1 MIKVSSALRKG
12 VVPPNMLFEKLN
24 PKLLPFTSNLRVAT
38 EEQPWPRVA
47 DGQPRRA
54 SLNCFGFGGTNAHAI
69 VESYGHPTPVS
80 IPPKMEASLP
90 LATPLVFSA
99 NSERSLAL
107 IVAQYKSFLE
117 TDQSMSLNDLAWTL
131 QTRRSELAV
140 KAVFSGPSK
149 EELLSN
155 MGAALAKASDSPPV
169 PIGQRTAA
177 RTAKARILGVFTGQG
192 AQWAGMGRDLILSS
206 TMAKKTIDHLEG
218 CMGKLPDGP
227 SWSLIEELTDKDRA
241 SRLDE
246 AELAQPICTA
256 VQIVVI
262 DILQSAGI
270 DFSAVIGHS
279 SGEIGAAYAA
289 GVITASEAIKIA
301 YYRGYH
307 SKLSK
312 GPGGQAGTMLAAG
325 LSFEEAQEFCSQ
337 PSINGRVQVAAS
349 NAPASVTLSGDVDA
363 IQEAK
368 AMLDKQKTFNRPLK
382 VNKAYHSRHMVPSSE
397 PYINSLKACGISA
410 RYPKEGCRWFSS
422 VYGDR
427 IEEAASLESLGSTYW
442 NDNMLRPVLFSMAL
456 DQAMQDELPFDLALE
471 VGPHAA
477 LKGPALQTIKS
488 ATGSSLPYGATL
500 TRGMNDVA
508 AISSTFGFL
517 MGLMPTSTISLGRY
531 TGSFLSDKEPQLVT
545 GLPVYAWDRSQSFWS
560 ESRYSRHY
568 RLRDRSRHDLLG
580 DRYPDDLQYDMRW
593 RNTLRVAETPWLA
606 GHKVQGQIVYPAAA
620 YLVMAMEASKFLSP
634 GQPAKI
640 VELLDVN
647 ISRAIPLED
656 DASGVDTLFGLRK
669 IQEGSTNGEHF
680 VEAEF
685 NCFSSVGEQ
694 AEDWELNANGRL
706 RLILA
711 DSAIESLP
719 QRDTTP
725 TLLNPLNVSTFYE
738 SLKKI
743 GFEYTGSFRRLDTI
757 ERRMNRATC
766 TAIEHPEDKL
776 MTAMVHPS
784 LLDAAFQTLFAA
796 FQYPEDGSMNAPYV
810 PTNIKSIRINTSNQ
824 PSEDTRVIIESFIT
838 ENKGSHI
845 VGDTEVY
852 NEQTGQLNMQ
862 IEGLSCISLDRPSA
876 TNDNEIYAQT
886 VWKADVLSGT
896 TAMRWEGTVELLDFC
911 ERLCYSYLRQ
921 ISAAVA
927 PQAVQSL
934 TGKQQHLFEWISEL
948 FPVVESGQH
957 PTIREEWS
965 FDDPDWLAEQC
976 SRFASSVD
984 IRLISLVGQGLL
996 SEVNGEHADL
1006 EKPEDFWDA
1015 YCDSGLDMIQAYSA
1029 LSAAANQ
1036 IAHRYPGMKIIDI
1049 GSGTSSATKSIIVE
1063 LGQAFKTYTFT
1074 TKTTEGLS
1082 RAQEVLKKVSSRI
1095 KYQTLDIEGDVLA
1108 QGYEEHSFDMVV
1120 AANTLYAVP
1129 DVRHAMANIRK
1140 LLRPGGHLLL
1150 LEPTGDVLRA
1160 NFIMSARSDWLSE
1173 GESLRHYDFTIS
1185 TAQWAHSLKEAG
1197 FSGVDEVVNGRTADP
1212 MHMVSVMLSQA
1223 VNTEVSFLRDPLSPP
1238 ALSISPSSLCIIGRN
1253 SRRRADIQSY
1263 LRQSC
1268 KLLDGS
1274 ALRVTCFNRMEEL
1287 LTETGT
1293 VNSVIFLQDLDEP
1306 IWKSLTED
1314 KLRALRKIFDEARHV
1329 LWVTSGCRLENPF
1342 ANMSVGLGRGL
1353 QAEFSH
1359 VRLQLIDV
1367 NPKDLPMSNP
1377 LIAAAA
1383 LRLVS
1388 HDAIKASSPDLLWT
1402 VEPELVIEGGKVMIP
1417 RVITDTILNNRLNSI
1432 RRTITTNIDPSVA
1445 PLLVSQVEKSFVL
1458 SEPRPAIVS
1467 AAHALN
1473 IKIRVSHSVLS
1484 AIRITD
1490 KIRLHLCLGRVL
1502 ENGQQH
1508 PVGTEVLAFSS
1519 SNGSIV
1525 DVSAAQ
1531 VVPVT
1536 ASTEPDRI
1544 LQSTAI
1550 AFVANH
1556 VLSQAPPGSTILMFD
1571 PNKDLVSC
1579 FERVAQTLGLEVVAL
1594 SSNPASEIPGST
1606 YVNLNTAQRKLRTIL
1621 PAKARMLLNFV
1632 HPRPTGMT
1640 ALEACLPKSCVK
1652 IHLQDIVGIASS
1664 TEDDEVPANLRENMV
1679 KAQSFASSFSNVA
1692 IASTSTSLLEVGENP
1707 HIRPFPCVLD
1717 FTKDEQVAVNVAP
1730 IDTSK
1735 LFRSDRT
1742 YLLVGCTGGL
1752 GQSLCRHMVS
1762 NGAKHLALTSRNPEK
1777 VDKTWLNELR
1787 ALGGEPVVFGV
1798 DITNA
1803 MAMKSIKADI
1813 INHMPAIA
1821 GVVNAAMVLSDRLFT
1836 DMTLEDFEKVLKP
1849 KVQGTTVLDKLFS
1862 SKDLDFFILFSSF
1875 SSIVGNRG
1883 QTNYLAANLFM
1894 ATIAAQRRARGLAAS
1909 VMHIGMVLGLGVVF
1923 QTGLYES
1930 TMKRLNLMPIS
1941 EPAFLD
1947 MFAECIIVGRPDSE
1961 SSNDIITG
1969 LGRLSHRANAQ
1980 NPFYVSNVRF
1990 SHHFYIEEDDDSTTT
2005 DSASVPLKQQ
2015 LAAAKG
2021 TEDRSGIIQTAF
2033 ISKLERILQTPKE
2046 HFQAAQPLLALGVDS
2061 LMAVEIRSWFL
2072 SEIEVDMP
2080 VLKVL
2085 GGASI
2090 AELCTTASNGLPDS
2104 ILSTPTPAITAV
2116 EDVKVSEVEKK
2127 VAEGQSLMT
2136 TIGASIPEA
2145 QATTNDSGDSQTRST
2160 SNSGSVTPLS
2170 DYASLMA
2177 ETPLETPENH
2187 SDEESYFMVP
2197 KVDKHVTFA
2206 ATVTGASADLE
2217 RVGRMSF
2224 SQERLWFLQSYLSD
2238 PTTYNITLAYK
2249 LTGPLRIKDLEQ
2261 AFFAT
2266 IERHEMLRTAF
2277 FTDTVTHQAQQG
2289 IHRSSPFRLERVEMI
2304 NEDDVRQQFQKTKE
2318 HVYDLEHAESMKA
2331 TLLSHGPD
2339 SHVLVMGYHHIALD
2353 ATTSL
2358 LFVRDIAMIYGG
2370 MNLAPLKHQYL
2381 DYAIKQRTVV
2391 QHSAAKDIAYWKAE
2405 FPDVPSVLPFFDF
2418 GTTKVRKALTEYKV
2432 RILETRL
2439 DTALTSKIKA
2449 ACQKLQVTPFHA
2461 HLATLQTLLH
2471 KFLQVKDICIGITDA
2486 NKTDP
2491 DYADTLGFFVNLLP
2505 LRFQVDGKQSFTKL
2519 AQTSRDKTLQALE
2532 HSQLPF
2538 DVILNEL
2545 KVPKSTEH
2553 NPLFQVL
2560 MNYKMGSNRTV
2571 PFSDCKAEV
2580 FEFKD
2585 ASNPFDLQFDVESA
2599 VDGTTIIT
2607 ATTQEHLYSDTD
2619 LATILEVYCHLL
2631 KNLCAKPSL
2640 TISDHSMFSRQTVE
2654 TALKIGKGP
2663 RIELDQTLTLTN
2675 LFDQAVEKR
2684 SNIVAVVDNLGGCLT
2699 WNQMAARV
2707 HALATHLLRV
2717 GVQAKAFVGVYCEP
2731 TVNSICYWLAILRI
2745 GAIYV
2750 PLDISNPAPRL
2761 KLIVEDC
2768 KPSAIICD
2776 KHTVELAQ
2784 GFNSKNCKIITM
2796 KDLNGHRP
2804 HYVRDASQPAS
2815 VACVIYTSGTTGTPK
2830 GTLLT
2835 NSNLVNHILG
2845 VNERF
2850 KMREEVVLQP
2860 TNLGFDLSL
2869 AQMIQFLASQGKL
2882 VVASYQTRTDPSELA
2897 KLMILHGVTYT
2908 ITTPSVYSLLLSQAS
2923 ATLDQCTT
2931 WRSAISCGEA
2941 LTGPVIEGFQAL
2953 RLPNLRLINSCGPTE
2968 ITIINS
2974 AWEIPLAHPKASEY
2988 RMMIGSSLP
2997 NYSTYVLDQDLNPL
3011 PVGFAG
3017 EMVCGGAS
3025 ISHGYLGKE
3034 ELTTAKWVR
3043 DPFATSDDR
3052 TKGWNRM
3059 YRTGDKAKLL
3069 PDGQLVFL
3077 GRIGGDQQVKLRG
3090 VRIELDD
3097 IANTIIRHG
3106 SGDVSEAAVS
3116 LRGDGDSAFLVAFV
3130 VLALSASNDKTAD
3143 WSSVFINGLPLPS
3156 SMKPSR
3162 LVVLKRLPRTPNGK
3176 IDMRSINTMA
3186 LPSLSETSS
3195 EDTDWTTTEASLKNI
3210 WTNCLPSISTSFL
3223 RRSTDFFNVGG
3234 NSMLLVSVQA
3244 QIETTFGVKLP
3255 LFKLFQ
3261 ASIMTD
3267 MAALINAA
3275 ASPEIKTAINW
3286 NQVTALEKSL
3296 LERPRAPAGFKAPA
3310 KSELN
3315 IVLTG
3320 ATGFLGSCILR
3331 ELVRDE
3337 RVATVHCVA
3346 IRVSQTGESRALV
3359 IESPKIVKHYGDLA
3373 APRLGLSV
3381 NVFEELSQN
3390 ADRIIHNGAD
3400 VSFLKAYNTLE
3411 RTNFGSTK
3419 ELARLAASRKT
3430 PFHFVSTAGVASFID
3445 EDELPEVFISAHQPP
3460 VDGRTGY
3467 AASKW
3472 ACEKYLEECSQ
3483 ELDIPVWIHRPS
3495 NIIGAGA
3502 ENVNMTANLI
3512 DYSLRIG
3519 AAPHMPNLR
3528 GYMQFVEVE
3537 FVGQVLVDSL
3547 FSAQEGA
3554 KVMHH
3559 CSEEKVEMA
3568 NLRSYL
3574 EKKHNRKL
3582 LSLALEEWVDE
3593 AKTQGLAQGT
3603 ATMMVEVLK
3612 NAENG
3617 ATFKTLA
3624 HRSKRLSVALTSWFQ
3639 ETEMVE

>member
-1 MIKVSSALRKG
+1 
-12 VVPPNMLFEKLN
+12 MLFEKLN
-24 PKLLPFTSNLRVAT
+24 PKLLPFTGNLRVVT
-38 EEQPWPRVA
+38 EEQSWPQVIP
-47 DGQPRRA
+47 GQPRRA
-54 SLNCFGFGGTNAHAI
+54 SVNCFGFGGTNAHAI
-69 VESYGHPTPVS
+69 VESYGPPTPVS
-80 IPPKMEASLP
+80 IPTKVEVSLP

-107 IVAQYKSFLE
+107 IIAHYQDFLE
-117 TDQSMSLNDLAWTL
+117 SNQAISLNDLAWTL
-131 QTRRSELAV
+131 QTRRSEMAV

-149 EELLSN
+149 EELLSK
-155 MGAALAKASDSPPV
+155 MEAALANASDSPPV
-169 PIGQRTAA
+169 PIGQRTKI
-177 RTAKARILGVFTGQG
+177 RSSEARILGVFTGQG
-192 AQWAGMGRDLILSS
+192 AQWAGMGRDLVLFSS
-206 TMAKKTIDHLEG
+206 MAKKTIEFLED
-218 CMGKLPDGP
+218 CMRKLPDGP
-227 SWSLIEELTDKDRA
+227 SWSLMEELTDKDRP

-246 AELAQPICTA
+246 AELAQPICAA
-256 VQIVVI
+256 VQIMVI

-270 DFSAVIGHS
+270 GFSAVIGHS

-289 GVITASEAIKIA
+289 EVISASEAIKIA

-307 SKLSK
+307 SKHSQ

-325 LSFEEAQEFCSQ
+325 LSFEEAREFCSQ

-363 IQEAK
+363 IHEAK
-368 AMLDKQKTFNRPLK
+368 SMLDRQKTFNRALK

-397 PYINSLKACGISA
+397 PYIKSLRACGISPK
-410 RYPKEGCRWFSS
+410 YPKEGCRWFST
-422 VYGDR
+422 VFGDR

-442 NDNMLRPVLFSMAL
+442 NDNMLKPVLFSMAL

-488 ATGSSLPYGATL
+488 ATGSSLSYGATL

-517 MGLMPTSTISLGRY
+517 MGLMPTSAISLERY
-531 TGSFLSDKEPQLVT
+531 ISSFLSDQKPQLVT
-545 GLPVYAWDRSQSFWS
+545 GLPVYSWDRSQTFWS

-580 DRYPDDLQYDMRW
+580 DRCPDDLQYDMRW

-606 GHKVQGQIVYPAAA
+606 DHKVQGQIVYPAAA
-620 YLVMAMEASKFLSP
+620 YLVMATEASKFLSP
-634 GQPAKI
+634 GQPTRL
-640 VELLDVN
+640 VELLNVS

-656 DASGVDTLFGLRK
+656 DATGVDTLFTLRK
-669 IQEGSTNGEHF
+669 TQAGSTNGEQF
-680 VEAEF
+680 IEAEF
-685 NCFSSVGEQ
+685 SCFSSVGEQ
-694 AEDWELNANGRL
+694 AENWDLNANGLL
-706 RLILA
+706 RVILGA
-711 DSAIESLP
+711 PNVQYLP

-725 TLLNPLNVSTFYE
+725 VLLNALNVSTFYD
-738 SLKKI
+738 SLKNI
-743 GFEYTGSFRRLDTI
+743 GFEYTGPFRRLDTI

-776 MTAMVHPS
+776 MTAMVHPA
-784 LLDAAFQTLFAA
+784 LLDAAFQTMFAA
-796 FQYPEDGSMNAPYV
+796 LQYPEDGSMNAPYV
-810 PTNIKSIRINTSNQ
+810 PTSIKLIRINTGNQ
-824 PSEDTRVIIESFIT
+824 PSEHTRVLMESFIT
-838 ENKGSHI
+838 ENKGSQI
-845 VGDTEVY
+845 VGDVEVY
-852 NEQTGQLNMQ
+852 NEQTGQLNLQ
-862 IEGLSCISLDRPSA
+862 IEGLSCMSLDRPSA
-876 TNDNEIYAQT
+876 ANDNEIYAQT
-886 VWKADVLSGT
+886 VWKADVSSGI
-896 TAMRWEGTVELLDFC
+896 TAMHWEGTAELLDLC

-921 ISAAVA
+921 INAAVA
-927 PQAVQSL
+927 PQALQSQD
-934 TGKQQHLFEWISEL
+934 GKYQYLFEWISEL
-948 FPVVESGQH
+948 FPIVESGQH

-965 FDDPDWLAEQC
+965 FDDPHWLMEQC
-976 SRFASSVD
+976 SRFASNVD
-984 IRLISLVGQGLL
+984 IRLISLVGKSLL
-996 SEVNGEHADL
+996 AAVNGEPAEL
-1006 EKPEDFWDA
+1006 NKPEDFWDT
-1015 YCDSGLDMIQAYSA
+1015 YCDSSLDMAQAYSA
-1029 LSAAANQ
+1029 LSAAATQ

-1049 GSGTSSATKSIIVE
+1049 SSGTCGVTKTIIKE
-1063 LGQAFKTYTFT
+1063 LGQAFKAYTFT
-1074 TKTTEGLS
+1074 TKSEDGLS
-1082 RAQEVLKKVSSRI
+1082 HAQEVLKKVSSRI
-1095 KYQTLDIEGDVLA
+1095 KYRTLDIETDVLT
-1108 QGYEEHSFDMVV
+1108 QGYEERSFDMVV
-1120 AANTLYAVP
+1120 AGHTLYAVP
-1129 DVRHAMANIRK
+1129 DVRHAIANIRK

-1160 NFIMSARSDWLSE
+1160 NFVMSARPNWWSE
-1173 GESLRHYDFTIS
+1173 GERRRHYDFTIS
-1185 TAQWAHSLKEAG
+1185 IAQWAHLLKETG
-1197 FSGVDEVVNGRTADP
+1197 FSGVDEVVNGQTADP
-1212 MHMVSVMLSQA
+1212 RQMASVILSQA
-1223 VNTEVSFLRDPLSPP
+1223 VNNEVAFLRDPLSPP
-1238 ALSISPSSLCIIGRN
+1238 ALSIPPSSLCIIGRN

-1263 LRQSC
+1263 LQQTCR
-1268 KLLDGS
+1268 LLEGNE
-1274 ALRVTCFNRMEEL
+1274 LRVTCFNRMEEL
-1287 LTETGT
+1287 LTETNT

-1306 IWKSLTED
+1306 IWKSFTEE

-1342 ANMSVGLGRGL
+1342 GNMSVGLGRGL

-1359 VRLQLIDV
+1359 VRLQLVDV
-1367 NPKDLPMSNP
+1367 NPKDLQMSNS

-1383 LRLVS
+1383 LRLIT
-1388 HDAIKASSPDLLWT
+1388 HDAIIASSPDLLWT

-1417 RVITDTILNNRLNSI
+1417 RVMTDTVLNDRLNSI
-1432 RRTITTNIDPSVA
+1432 RRTITKSIDPSVS
-1445 PLLVSQVEKSFVL
+1445 PLLVSQVEDSYAL
-1458 SEPRPAIVS
+1458 SEPRPAII
-1467 AAHALN
+1467 AGAHDSD
-1473 IKIRVSHSVLS
+1473 IKIRVSHSTLS
-1484 AIRITD
+1484 AISVADNIC
-1490 KIRLHLCLGRVL
+1490 LHLCLGRIFG
-1502 ENGQQH
+1502 NGQH
-1508 PVGTEVLAFSS
+1508 YPVGTEVLAFSS
-1519 SNGSIV
+1519 TNGSIL
-1525 DVSAAQ
+1525 DVPAAQ

-1536 ASTEPDRI
+1536 VSMESDRI
-1544 LQSTAI
+1544 LQSTAV

-1556 VLSQAPPGSTILMFD
+1556 VLSRAPIGSTILMFE
-1571 PNKDLVSC
+1571 PNNDMVSC
-1579 FERVAQTLGLEVVAL
+1579 FESVAQTLGLEVVAV
-1594 SSNPASEIPGST
+1594 SSKPASGIPNSL
-1606 YVNLNTAQRKLRTIL
+1606 YVNLNTPQRKIRTML
-1621 PAKARMLLNFV
+1621 PARVGMLLNFV
-1632 HPRPTGMT
+1632 HPQPSTIA
-1640 ALEACLPKSCVK
+1640 ALEACLPKSCMK
-1652 IHLQDIVGIASS
+1652 IHLQDLLGVASN
-1664 TEDDEVPANLRENMV
+1664 TKYDEFPIDLHEDMV
-1679 KAQSFASSFSNVA
+1679 KAQSFAPSFSQVA
-1692 IASTSTSLLEVGENP
+1692 FTSTLTSLLEIRDDP
-1707 HIRPFPCVLD
+1707 QIRPFPCV
-1717 FTKDEQVAVNVAP
+1717 VAFAKAERVEVNVAP
-1730 IDTSK
+1730 IDAGK
-1735 LFRSDRT
+1735 LFRADRT

-1777 VDKTWLNELR
+1777 VDKIWLDELR

-1798 DITNA
+1798 DVTDA
-1803 MAMKSIKADI
+1803 TAMKSTKADI
-1813 INHMPAIA
+1813 TTHMPAIA

-1836 DMTLEDFEKVLKP
+1836 DITLDDFDKVLKP
-1849 KVQGTTVLDKLFS
+1849 KVQGTTILDKLFS
-1862 SKDLDFFILFSSF
+1862 SKGLDFFILFSSF
-1875 SSIVGNRG
+1875 ASIVGNRG

-1947 MFAECIIVGRPDSE
+1947 MFAECVVVGRPDSGR
-1961 SSNDIITG
+1961 SNDIITG
-1969 LGRLSHRANAQ
+1969 LGRLSSRANAQ
-1980 NPFYVSNVRF
+1980 NPFYASNVRF
-1990 SHHFYIEEDDDSTTT
+1990 SHHFYIEDGEDSSTK
-2005 DSASVPLKQQ
+2005 DSASIPLKQQ

-2021 TEDRSGIIQTAF
+2021 IEELSGIIQAAF
-2033 ISKLERILQTPKE
+2033 VGKLERILQTSQE
-2046 HFQAAQPLLALGVDS
+2046 HFQPAQSLLALGVDS

-2072 SEIEVDMP
+2072 SEVEFDMP

-2090 AELCTTASNGLPDS
+2090 TELCTTAANGLPES
-2104 ILSTPTPAITAV
+2104 IFSTPIPTVTVV
-2116 EDVKVSEVEKK
+2116 EDIKVLEIEKNQSK
-2127 VAEGQSLMT
+2127 NQSLM
-2136 TIGASIPEA
+2136 
-2145 QATTNDSGDSQTRST
+2145 ATTDATTLEIKATTSESGESQTRST
-2160 SNSGSVTPLS
+2160 SNSGRETPLS
-2170 DYASLMA
+2170 DYAALIV
-2177 ETPLETPENH
+2177 ETPLETPENR
-2187 SDEESYFMVP
+2187 SDEESYFVVP
-2197 KVDKHVTFA
+2197 KVDKHVTFTATTSGA
-2206 ATVTGASADLE
+2206 AADLE

-2249 LTGPLRIKDLEQ
+2249 LTGPLRIRDLEQ

-2277 FTDTVTHQAQQG
+2277 FTDPITHRAQQG
-2289 IHRSSPFRLERVEMI
+2289 VCKTSPFRLEQVDMI
-2304 NEDDVRQQFQKTKE
+2304 SEDHVKQQFRKTKE
-2318 HVYDLEHAESMKA
+2318 HVYDLEHAETMKA
-2331 TLLSHGPD
+2331 TLLSQGQD
-2339 SHVLVMGYHHIALD
+2339 SHVLIMGYHHIALD

-2358 LFVRDIAMIYGG
+2358 LFVRDIAKIYGG
-2370 MNLAPLKHQYL
+2370 MNLTPLKHQYL
-2381 DYAIKQRTVV
+2381 DYTAKQRALV

-2405 FPDVPSVLPFFDF
+2405 FPDVPPVLPFFDF
-2418 GTTKVRKALTEYKV
+2418 GTTKVRKALTEYRV

-2439 DTALTSKIKA
+2439 DTTLTSKIKA

-2471 KFLQVKDICIGITDA
+2471 RLLQIKDICIGITDA

-2505 LRFQVDGKQSFTKL
+2505 LRFQVDAQQSFTRL

-2538 DVILNEL
+2538 DVTLNEL
-2545 KVPKSTEH
+2545 KIPKSTEH

-2580 FEFKD
+2580 FDFKD
-2585 ASNPFDLQFDVESA
+2585 ASNPYDLQFDVESA

-2607 ATTQEHLYSDTD
+2607 ATTQAHLYSDTD

-2631 KNLCAKPSL
+2631 KNLCARPSL
-2640 TISDHSMFSRQTVE
+2640 TIADHPLFSRQAVE
-2654 TALKIGKGP
+2654 AAREIGKGP
-2663 RIELDQTLTLTN
+2663 RIELDQSLTLTK

-2684 SNIVAVVDNLGGCLT
+2684 SNLVAVVDNLGGCLT

-2707 HALATHLLRV
+2707 HALATHLIRV

-2745 GAIYV
+2745 GATYV
-2750 PLDISNPAPRL
+2750 PLDVSNPAPRL

-2776 KHTVELAQ
+2776 KHTIELAQ
-2784 GFNSKNCKIITM
+2784 GFNLKNCKIVTL

-2804 HYVRDASQPAS
+2804 HYVRDASQPSS
-2815 VACVIYTSGTTGTPK
+2815 VACVVYTSGTTGTPK

-2835 NSNLVNHILG
+2835 NSNLVHHILG
-2845 VNERF
+2845 VNQRF
-2850 KMREEVVLQP
+2850 MMHEEVVLQP

-2923 ATLDQCTT
+2923 GALNQCTT

-2953 RLPNLRLINSCGPTE
+2953 RLTSLRLINSCGPTE

-2974 AWEIPLAHPKASEY
+2974 AWEVPLTHPQASDY
-2988 RMMIGSSLP
+2988 RMIIGTSLP
-2997 NYSTYVLDQDLNPL
+2997 NYSAYILDQDLKPL

-3025 ISHGYLGKE
+3025 ISHGYLGKA
-3034 ELTTAKWVR
+3034 ELTAAKWVK
-3043 DPFATSDDR
+3043 DPFASPEDQ

-3059 YRTGDKAKLL
+3059 YRTGDRAKLL

-3077 GRIGGDQQVKLRG
+3077 GRIGGDRQVKLRG

-3097 IANTIIRHG
+3097 IANTVIRHG
-3106 SGDVSEAAVS
+3106 SGDVAEAAVS
-3116 LRGDGDSAFLVAFV
+3116 LRGEGDAAFLVAFV
-3130 VLALSASNDKTAD
+3130 VLALSASNNKTAD

-3162 LVVLKRLPRTPNGK
+3162 LVVLERLPRTPNGK
-3176 IDMRSINTMA
+3176 IDMRSMNNMA
-3186 LPSLSETSS
+3186 LPSLSEWSS
-3195 EDTDWTTTEASLKNI
+3195 ENTDWTTTEASLKNI
-3210 WTNCLPSISTSFL
+3210 WTNCLPSIPISFL
-3223 RRSTDFFNVGG
+3223 RKSTDFFNVGG

-3244 QIETTFGVKLP
+3244 QIETTFGVKIP

-3261 ASIMTD
+3261 ASTMTD
-3267 MAALINAA
+3267 MAALVNAA
-3275 ASPEIKTAINW
+3275 ASPEIKAAINW

-3310 KSELN
+3310 KSELS

-3337 RVATVHCVA
+3337 RVAVIHCVA
-3346 IRVSQTGESRALV
+3346 IRVPHGGESRALA
-3359 IESPKIVKHYGDLA
+3359 IESPKIVKRYGDLA
-3373 APRLGLSV
+3373 APRLGLSIDF
-3381 NVFEELSQN
+3381 FEELSQN
-3390 ADRIIHNGAD
+3390 VDRVIHNGAD

-3419 ELARLAASRKT
+3419 ELARLAASRKI
-3430 PFHFVSTAGVASFID
+3430 PIHFVSTAGVASFID
-3445 EDELPEVFISAHQPP
+3445 GDELPQVFISAHQPP
-3460 VDGRTGY
+3460 VDGHAGY

-3483 ELDIPVWIHRPS
+3483 ELDIPVWVHRPS

-3512 DYSLRIG
+3512 EYSLRIG
-3519 AAPHMPNLR
+3519 AAPDMPNLR
-3528 GYMQFVEVE
+3528 GHMQFVEVDD
-3537 FVGQVLVDSL
+3537 VGQVLVDSL

-3554 KVMHH
+3554 KVLHH
-3559 CSEEKVEMA
+3559 CSEEKVQMA
-3568 NLRSYL
+3568 KLRSYL

-3582 LSLALEEWVDE
+3582 LSIGLEEWVDE
-3593 AKTQGLAQGT
+3593 AKTQGLAQGA

-3617 ATFKTLA
+3617 AVFKTLA
-3624 HRSKRLSVALTSWFQ
+3624 TGSKRLSVALTSWFR